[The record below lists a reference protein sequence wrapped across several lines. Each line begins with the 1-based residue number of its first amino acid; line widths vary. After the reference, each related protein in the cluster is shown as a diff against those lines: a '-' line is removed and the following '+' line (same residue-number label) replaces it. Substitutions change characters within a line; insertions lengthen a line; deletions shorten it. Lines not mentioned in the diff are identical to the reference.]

1 MFDICK
7 PKYRYSRLLYELMRT
22 TELCVLSILARRFQT
37 VILMLII
44 EDRLRWIINSNI
56 SVQLSES
63 LQHAVIDYSIE
74 TADRRTV
81 DSLPHNMAQYC

>member
-1 MFDICK
+1 MFDIYK

-22 TELCVLSILARRFQT
+22 TEMCVLSILAHRFQT
-37 VILMLII
+37 AILMLII
-44 EDRLRWIINSNI
+44 KDRLRWTINSNI
-56 SVQLSES
+56 SAQLSES